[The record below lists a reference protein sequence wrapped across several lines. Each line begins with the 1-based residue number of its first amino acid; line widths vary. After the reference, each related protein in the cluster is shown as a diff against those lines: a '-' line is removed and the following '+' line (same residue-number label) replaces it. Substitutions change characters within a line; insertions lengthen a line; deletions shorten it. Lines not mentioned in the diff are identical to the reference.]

1 MSEITPFNGKTVV
14 LVDGDCNFC
23 RRAVAW
29 LRPLISAEI
38 YFYAYQTAD
47 LVTHGISIEEC
58 EKSVQLIKGN
68 YRSSGAT
75 AIADLLTLAGGAYR
89 GVAITVRALGKV
101 SDLGYEWIAKNRGSE
116 VVIKISQFLP
126 EDPDPLD

>member
-29 LRPLISAEI
+29 LRPLISVEI

-75 AIADLLTLAGGAYR
+75 AIADLLTLAGGTYR
-89 GVAITVRALGKV
+89 GVALAVRTLGKV

>member
-1 MSEITPFNGKTVV
+1 VV

-101 SDLGYEWIAKNRGSE
+101 SDLGYEWIAKNRGSG

>member
-68 YRSSGAT
+68 CFML
-75 AIADLLTLAGGAYR
+75 IALEFSIEKNYKKTFEYIKYIFFKCPIYFLS
-89 GVAITVRALGKV
+89 VRFF
-101 SDLGYEWIAKNRGSE
+101 
-116 VVIKISQFLP
+116 VILRNLIF
-126 EDPDPLD
+126 

>member
-1 MSEITPFNGKTVV
+1 MSNLIPFNGKTVV
-14 LVDGDCNFC
+14 LVDGECTFC
-23 RRAVAW
+23 RRSVAW
-29 LRPLISAEI
+29 LRPLISTEI

-68 YRSSGAT
+68 YRSSGAR
-75 AIADLLTLAGGAYR
+75 AIADLLTLAGGSYR
-89 GVAITVRALGKV
+89 AAAMTVRTLGKL
-101 SDLGYEWIAKNRGSE
+101 SDFGYDWIARNRGSE
-116 VVIKISQFLP
+116 LVIKISQFLP